1 MTPDIESLI
10 RAASGRPDEIRA
22 ALDKLGLARVA
33 ELAVAEW
40 TLRLDPPSN
49 PLEIHIGLSVSDG
62 RETADHTWVLRAGEP
77 VRVLPGLHP
86 GCEVRLRY
94 DAEELITELWGPSRG
109 RSSPSRAYELA
120 TAMDTH
126 FPPRERQPSIAAASA
141 TLTAALSARAPDL
154 GALAVRY
161 GSDKWG
167 QTHWFTQ
174 HYERHF
180 APLRE
185 EPVRLLEI
193 GVGGYENEESGGG
206 SLKMWRRYFPRASVF
221 GLDYFDKSR
230 FSGPRLT
237 VVRGDQNDPAQLDAL
252 AKEHGPFDIVIDDGS
267 HINEH
272 VLTSF
277 RALFPYVRSGGFY
290 VIEDLWTSYLPGYG
304 GDDRDFGVPTTM
316 LGLLKTLLDDLHHQ
330 ERDSDGEPSRDT
342 AGEPSATEAGLVGM
356 HVYHNIAFLEK
367 GRNAEGGIPRW
378 MPRAPHW

>member
-1 MTPDIESLI
+1 MTPDIERLVH
-10 RAASGRPDEIRA
+10 AAGGRPETLRAEIDA
-22 ALDKLGLARVA
+22 LGLTRIA

-40 TLRLDPPSN
+40 TLRLEPPAN
-49 PLEIHIGLSVSDG
+49 EFEIHIGLSVVDG
-62 RETADHTWVLRAGEP
+62 AEKAGHTWVLQSGKP
-77 VRVLPGLHP
+77 VKVLPGLHTD
-86 GCEVRLRY
+86 CSVRLRY
-94 DAEELITELWGPSRG
+94 DVEDLVGELWGPSRG
-109 RSSPSRAYELA
+109 RSSSARAYELT

-126 FPPRERQPSIAAASA
+126 FPPRNLQPSIAAASA
-141 TLTAALSARAPDL
+141 TLVAALSPRPPDL

-185 EPVRLLEI
+185 EPLKLLEI
-193 GVGGYENEESGGG
+193 GVGGYNDPESGGG
-206 SLKMWRRYFPRASVF
+206 SLKMWRRYFPRASVY

-230 FSGPRLT
+230 VSGPRLT
-237 VVRGDQNDPAQLDAL
+237 VLRGDQNDPAQLAAL

-277 RALFPYVRSGGFY
+277 HALFPHVRTGGFY

-316 LGLLKTLLDDLHHQ
+316 LGLLKTLMDDLHHE
-330 ERDSDGEPSRDT
+330 ERDAEGEPT
-342 AGEPSATEAGLVGM
+342 PTEAGVVGM

-367 GRNAEGGIPRW
+367 GVNAEGGIPRW